1 MLGQSVDQP
10 PLPPPEQ
17 RAELAQRLLQH
28 MPEAMRARQRWLLWR
43 EEVVPGRNGI
53 QKVPYYVSG
62 RKRMGSLGSEEDRSR
77 LATLDAAVERF
88 VKSGRFSGVGFAFL
102 KADGLVGID
111 LDDLVDADT
120 GEIREHHAAIIKACS
135 SYTERSPS
143 GKGLHIICAGLTDS
157 FKHDSVGV
165 EVYSGDRYF
174 TCTGLRYEDTPADVR
189 PLEPYALEYL
199 RAVVQRAKDQARQAT
214 EPAPAVASA
223 GAAAAAPGRG
233 AGGGARS
240 PGRSPAGGD
249 DFRRVNDAALQ
260 GLHRWVPKLFPA
272 AVRKDYG
279 YRISSKALGRDFEED
294 LQISE
299 QGVMDFGEERGMSP
313 IDVVLRWCPGMAT
326 PKDAMLWLASALG
339 LEVRPPAPRARGD
352 ARPRGPAAEEP
363 PEYLEDVP
371 PPEEADGPPGGDD
384 GPPAGGK
391 GGKGGGGRK
400 RRQNLNKAVLE
411 RLQEHFAL
419 VYGTDDVWDGEQRSL
434 MKVKNLR
441 LLFGAPYV
449 NSWLAS
455 PDRRVL
461 KPTHIRFE
469 PGVEF
474 TDGSVNLFG
483 GLPTEPVECEERD
496 VKPMLDLLHHLCSKS
511 ARTPAEVEAVKLQVL
526 RWCALII
533 QRPGAKMR
541 FALVFHG
548 PQGTG
553 KNMFSDALRKI
564 LGQYGKMVGQ
574 TELEDRFNG
583 YMSGKL
589 LLIGNEVVTRQELFH
604 NKNKLKW
611 VITEDEIPIRGMHQE
626 VRWESNH
633 ANIIFL
639 SNELMPVA
647 LEWDDRRHLVIYTP
661 AADDQDLYLRVV
673 DFLERD
679 GLGKWM
685 HYLQHVD
692 LDDFNEYTK
701 PLMTEAKEA
710 LIELGLKPAER
721 FVKEWLDGLLPLP
734 LRVCSAEQLFKVYTR
749 WCVMNG
755 ERDFKGQAMFTR
767 TVERYV
773 RERLPTDPATRKR
786 APPALTYKPI
796 ALKDVEE
803 GTRKTVRCWIPYAC
817 EPPNG
822 LTEGEWAW
830 AAVQAFESV
839 VQSYGRTHQEGD
851 Q

>member
-1 MLGQSVDQP
+1 MP
-10 PLPPPEQ
+10 PV
-17 RAELAQRLLQH
+17 
-28 MPEAMRARQRWLLWR
+28 MRSRQRWLLWR
-43 EEVVPGRNGI
+43 EEVVPGRAGV

-62 RKRMGSLGSEEDRSR
+62 ARRMGSLGSAQDRDR
-77 LATLDAAVERF
+77 LATLEEVVERF
-88 VKSGRFSGVGFAFL
+88 AKSGRFSGVGFAFL
-102 KADGLVGID
+102 KADGLVGVD
-111 LDDLVDADT
+111 LDDLMDADT
-120 GEIREHHAAIIKACS
+120 GEIREHHAAIVKACA
-135 SYTERSPS
+135 SYTEWSPS
-143 GKGLHIICAGLTDS
+143 GRGLHIICAGITDS

-174 TCTGLRYEDTPADVR
+174 TCTGRHYDGTPTDVR

-199 RAVVQRAKDQARQAT
+199 RAVVQRAKDQARQSAK
-214 EPAPAVASA
+214 PAAQPAAAVPGAVA
-223 GAAAAAPGRG
+223 GAAGAAPQRG
-233 AGGGARS
+233 
-240 PGRSPAGGD
+240 AGGD

-260 GLHRWVPKLFPA
+260 DLQKWVPVLFPHA
-272 AVRKDYG
+272 QRKDYG
-279 YRISSKALGRDFEED
+279 YRISSKALGRDLQED

-299 QGVMDFGEERGMSP
+299 QGVMDFGEECGMSP
-313 IDVVLRWCPGMAT
+313 VDVVLKWAPGMTSA
-326 PKDAMLWLASALG
+326 KDAMLWLAGTLGVQVRQSALRPRRESRG
-339 LEVRPPAPRARGD
+339 RSSADDEPPAYMDD
-352 ARPRGPAAEEP
+352 APT
-363 PEYLEDVP
+363 PEDP
-371 PPEEADGPPGGDD
+371 DGPPHGDAAP
-384 GPPAGGK
+384 PPAGGR
-391 GGKGGGGRK
+391 GGGRK
-400 RRQNLNKAVLE
+400 RHQNLSQGVLE
-411 RLQEHFAL
+411 RLREHFAL

-449 NSWLAS
+449 NSWLTS
-455 PDRRVL
+455 RERRVL
-461 KPTHIRFE
+461 QPDQIRFE
-469 PGVEF
+469 PGVEL

-483 GLPTEPVECEERD
+483 GLPTEPVLCDDDE
-496 VKPMLDLLHHLCSKS
+496 VQPMLDLLHHLCSAS
-511 ARTPAEVEAVKLQVL
+511 ARTPAGVEAVKQQVL
-526 RWCALII
+526 RWCALIV
-533 QRPGAKMR
+533 QRPGAKSR
-541 FALVFHG
+541 FAIVFHG

-553 KNMFSDALRKI
+553 KNMFCDALRRI
-564 LGQYGKMVGQ
+564 LGKYGKMVGQ

-673 DFLERD
+673 DFMNRG

-685 HYLQHVD
+685 HYLQRVD
-692 LDDFNEYTK
+692 LDDFDEYTK

-710 LIELGLKPAER
+710 LIDLGLKPAER

-749 WCVMNG
+749 WCVANG
-755 ERDFKGQAMFTR
+755 ERDFRGQAMFTR

-773 RERLPTDPATRKR
+773 RERVATDATTRR
-786 APPALTYKPI
+786 RCPPALVYKPI
-796 ALKDVEE
+796 ALKDADD
-803 GTRKTVRCWIPYAC
+803 GSRKTVRCWIPHGC
-817 EPPNG
+817 EPPAG
-822 LTEGEWAW
+822 ITEGDWAW
-830 AAVQAFESV
+830 AAVQHFDRI
-839 VQSYGRTHQEGD
+839 VQGYGRQQEEPD
-851 Q
+851 S